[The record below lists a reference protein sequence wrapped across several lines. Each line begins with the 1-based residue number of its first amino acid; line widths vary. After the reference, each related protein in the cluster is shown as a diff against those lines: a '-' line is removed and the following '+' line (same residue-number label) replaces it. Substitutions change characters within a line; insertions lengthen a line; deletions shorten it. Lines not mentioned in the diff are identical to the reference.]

1 MGINNNNN
9 KDLEVDNMNFL
20 DRIIQYED
28 GQMEWDEIVSF
39 FQDRWTPGLSLTCKD
54 ITNEQHKP

>member
-9 KDLEVDNMNFL
+9 KDLEDDNMNFL

-28 GQMEWDEIVSF
+28 GQMDWEEVVSF
-39 FQDRWTPGLSLTCKD
+39 FQDLMDTGFTSA
-54 ITNEQHKP
+54 QHKP